1 MRHFLFLNLYRVVC
15 CIFHILLR
23 SPKFET
29 ISTHEIETIGFHGPI
44 FNKAGFD
51 GNNHFHRISETNLR
65 KSV

>member
-29 ISTHEIETIGFHGPI
+29 ISTHEIEAIGFHGPI
-44 FNKAGFD
+44 FD